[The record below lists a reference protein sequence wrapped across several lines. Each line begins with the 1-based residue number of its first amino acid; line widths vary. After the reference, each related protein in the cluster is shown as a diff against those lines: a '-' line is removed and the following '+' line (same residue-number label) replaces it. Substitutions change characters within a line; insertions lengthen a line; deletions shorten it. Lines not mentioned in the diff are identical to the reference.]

1 MPPDHTN
8 SPLKCAPHNV
18 KSYAHKPG
26 PKPDKITSKD
36 IPKTSTLSH
45 VPPSQRNLTLHDWL
59 HVVDWF
65 NKNQPV
71 TQEATVNHFTFV
83 TSMIS
88 LVFNLRLTSSS
99 QNLQA
104 KIFICLRY
112 YIQFP

>member
-1 MPPDHTN
+1 MLT
-8 SPLKCAPHNV
+8 
-18 KSYAHKPG
+18 YTHKPG

-71 TQEATVNHFTFV
+71 TQEATVNHFKTLHDEA
-83 TSMIS
+83 
-88 LVFNLRLTSSS
+88 LVFNQASLSYHLTKKGHE
-99 QNLQA
+99 QDQA
-104 KIFICLRY
+104 KLTAT
-112 YIQFP
+112 PSA